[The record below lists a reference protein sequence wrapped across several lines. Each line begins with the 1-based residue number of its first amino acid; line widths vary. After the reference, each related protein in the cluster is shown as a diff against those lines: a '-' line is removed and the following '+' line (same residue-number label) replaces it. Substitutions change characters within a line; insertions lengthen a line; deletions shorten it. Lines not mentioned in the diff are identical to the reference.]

1 MYIFDF
7 LIATKV
13 SIPNY
18 LNFVKLAVSLDDWLS
33 IPKIVW
39 FMIDWILVFF
49 FTNFVKLLALPLISL
64 YWLFRMEFN
73 LSKPSLNS
81 SVELFRL
88 SISLDIL
95 YKICWTLS
103 VSLFLNSAKSFFN
116 PCILNITKV
125 SKFCKKVNCMYYYLG
140 RHIQSWTRV
149 VLQVC

>member
-39 FMIDWILVFF
+39 FMIDWILVCF
-49 FTNFVKLLALPLISL
+49 FTNFVKFLALPSISL

-73 LSKPSLNS
+73 LSKPSLNV
-81 SVELFRL
+81 SVSFIIELFRL
-88 SISLDIL
+88 STSLDIL
-95 YKICWTLS
+95 YKICWTIS
-103 VSLFLNSAKSFFN
+103 VTLWDLFLDSAKSFFN
-116 PCILNITKV
+116 SCTLNVTKV
-125 SKFCKKVNCMYYYLG
+125 SKFCKKVNY
-140 RHIQSWTRV
+140 
-149 VLQVC
+149 VLLFR